1 MENRFK
7 KEWKA
12 IEHEDTQPRWCSG
25 NVIEY
30 SYDEFQKDVMLQN
43 SRRVK
48 SIIESLYLGDVFI
61 LKNGF
66 PKDYMLRLKKIMHEY
81 GKKSESSFHKMLEG
95 CPDFHRQI
103 TPELAKNYGLR
114 QIKHSYYFFP
124 WNKDQ
129 FNLFGSIYKRWGVF
143 KFLSGFQFNA
153 YEKNTPSTGV
163 VDRLQ
168 IAKYPSGV
176 GELEVHSDPYL
187 YQKVAI
193 SVIMAKKGEDY
204 ETGGAYVLGENRQ
217 RIDLEDALDIGD
229 IYLVYPTVCHGVET
243 IDKGSK
249 VDWNSIKG
257 RWFMGFYSNASDE
270 NVRRHTVYG
279 VESMLSEGAS
289 SRLGG

>member
-12 IEHEDTQPRWCSG
+12 IEHEDTQPRWFSG

-48 SIIESLYLGDVFI
+48 SIIESLYIGDVFV
-61 LKNGF
+61 LKNSF
-66 PKDYMLRLKKIMHEY
+66 PKDYMLRLKKTMHEY
-81 GKKSESSFHKMLEG
+81 GKKSESAFHKMLDG

-124 WNKDQ
+124 WNKDV
-129 FNLFGSIYKRWGVF
+129 FNLFSFIYKRWGVF
-143 KFLSGFQFNA
+143 KFLSGFQFNE

-176 GELEVHSDPYL
+176 GELEVHRDPYL
-187 YQKVAI
+187 YQKVALAG
-193 SVIMAKKGEDY
+193 IMSKKGGDF
-204 ETGGAYVLGENRQ
+204 ETGGAYAVAEGGKRY
-217 RIDLEDALDIGD
+217 DLEDTFDIGD
-229 IYLVYPTVCHGVET
+229 IYVLYPTVLHGIET
-243 IDKGSK
+243 IDKGGK
-249 VDWNSIKG
+249 VDWDSMKG
-257 RWFMGFYSNASDE
+257 RWFMGLYSNASDQYA
-270 NVRRHTVYG
+270 NRHTVYG
-279 VESMLSEGAS
+279 VEDN
-289 SRLGG
+289 LGKNEFALKV